1 MSAFNFVNVEK
12 RRHLA
17 TQTLLNIK
25 DRVKTILTMKNSK
38 SFDVKLIILSD
49 YLQML
54 NNLLVELPLFN

>member
-17 TQTLLNIK
+17 TRTLLNIK